1 MKGRKRVLV
10 LGATGSIGRSALDVI
25 RNAPDRFEVAALTAH
40 RDANGLAALAAE
52 FGGVRT
58 LLTGDAS
65 ADTIADF
72 IGSVDA
78 DIAVNGIA
86 GAAGL
91 EPSRICLESGKD
103 LALANKETIVM
114 AGPLIRTL
122 AEARNRRLIPVDS
135 EHSAVFSLINA
146 HGSDAVES
154 VILTASGG
162 PFRTWSRERLSSV
175 TPEDALK
182 HPTWAMGAKIT
193 IDSATM
199 ANKGL
204 EVIEACRLFDLPGER
219 VRVVVH
225 PESMVHSFIR
235 TRDGEL
241 YAQLSKPDMRHP
253 IAAALNWPQILPNH
267 LEPFDP
273 EALGTLH
280 FEPPRREDFP
290 LLGMAYRSAAMG
302 GGYTIAFNA
311 ANEIAVAAFLERRIS
326 FIGIAETVARV
337 LEKDWSAPIENF
349 GAVAE
354 TDRRARSEA
363 SESIQGE
370 NSW

>member
-1 MKGRKRVLV
+1 MLV

-25 RNAPDRFEVAALTAH
+25 RNAPDRFEVAGLTAH
-40 RDANGLAALAAE
+40 RDTNGLAALGTE
-52 FGGVRT
+52 FNGART
-58 LLTGDAS
+58 LLTGDAP
-65 ADTIADF
+65 AEAIEDF
-72 IGSVDA
+72 IGSIEA
-78 DIAVNGIA
+78 DVAVNGIA

-91 EPSRICLESGKD
+91 LPSRICLESGKD

-114 AGPLIRTL
+114 AGPLIRAL
-122 AEARNRRLIPVDS
+122 AQAKNRNIIPVDS
-135 EHSAVFSLINA
+135 EHSAIFSLINA
-146 HGSDAVES
+146 HGREALES

-162 PFRTWSRERLSSV
+162 PFRTWSRERLESV

-182 HPTWAMGAKIT
+182 HPTWTMGAKIT

-253 IAAALNWPQILPNH
+253 IAAALNWPEILPNH
-267 LEPFDP
+267 IEPFDP

-302 GGYTIAFNA
+302 GGYSIAFNA
-311 ANEIAVAAFLERRIS
+311 SNEVAVAAFLERKIS
-326 FIGIAETVARV
+326 FTGIAATVARV
-337 LEKDWSAPIENF
+337 LEKDWSSSVNDFET
-349 GAVAE
+349 VAE
-354 TDRRARSEA
+354 TDRRARAEA
-363 SESIQGE
+363 SASIPGVRA
-370 NSW
+370 